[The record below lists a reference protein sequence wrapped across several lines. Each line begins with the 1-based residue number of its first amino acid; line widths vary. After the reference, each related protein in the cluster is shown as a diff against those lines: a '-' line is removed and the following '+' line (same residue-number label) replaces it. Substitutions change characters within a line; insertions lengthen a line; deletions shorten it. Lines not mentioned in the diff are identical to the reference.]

1 MRNPSGTTHSH
12 SIPGDKIET
21 QMAMLDSIKK
31 DLGFTDDKKKSLFV
45 NHDYHPVTE
54 KTIKAPTKS
63 GGYVMVSHF
72 IIDGYTHYREK
83 CSNPSCGK
91 VRMACK

>member
-1 MRNPSGTTHSH
+1 MNPSGTTHSRT
-12 SIPGDKIET
+12 IPNKDLLDT
-21 QMAMLDSIKK
+21 QMAMLDLLKK
-31 DLGFTDDKKKSLFV
+31 DLGFTDEKKKSLFV
-45 NHDYHPVTE
+45 NHDYQPVTD

-72 IIDGYTHYREK
+72 VIEGYTHYREK
-83 CSNPSCGK
+83 CSSCGK